1 MGIMQDSS
9 VNTQEEYF
17 TWQTFKR
24 DIELSLGH
32 YVSINLWLQAKPKK
46 PFPWSPSD
54 MNESIQYI
62 AKAERE
68 LFI

>member
-1 MGIMQDSS
+1 MGAMQGSII
-9 VNTQEEYF
+9 NTDEQYF

-46 PFPWSPSD
+46 PFPWSISD
-54 MNESIQYI
+54 MHESIKYI
-62 AKAERE
+62 AKAEQE